1 MGDDGDDRPSGDD
14 DARRRTA
21 DDSGDDKTVPRV
33 DLELQELSVTVTG
46 RSNDDLEAVEASA
59 RDLMGYLVAEAG
71 ELEEDHD
78 EYGLS

>member
-1 MGDDGDDRPSGDD
+1 MGDDGDDRRTDD
-14 DARRRTA
+14 DPRRRPG
-21 DDSGDDKTVPRV
+21 GDPGEDETVPRV
-33 DLELQELSVTVTG
+33 DLALQELSVTVTG
-46 RSNDDLEAVEASA
+46 RSNDDLEDVEESA